1 MAGRRV
7 PTACKAFNL
16 LETALGRPKGMAAPS
31 TPSSPSSPAAAAY
44 RPRFTPYEVA
54 WRYQKVLLEHIG
66 RQRKAGTPVEDALL
80 LVQHPSVYTLGRGAT
95 VDNLKFVPN
104 TDTDTDQASPRV
116 YRIERGGEVTWH
128 GPGQVSH
135 QLCGCRVSSL

>member
-1 MAGRRV
+1 
-7 PTACKAFNL
+7 
-16 LETALGRPKGMAAPS
+16 MAAPS
-31 TPSSPSSPAAAAY
+31 SASSPAAAAAPSAY
-44 RPRFTPYEVA
+44 RPRLTPYEVA

-104 TDTDTDQASPRV
+104 TDADTDQASPRV

-135 QLCGCRVSSL
+135 QLFGCRVSSSDSHFHP